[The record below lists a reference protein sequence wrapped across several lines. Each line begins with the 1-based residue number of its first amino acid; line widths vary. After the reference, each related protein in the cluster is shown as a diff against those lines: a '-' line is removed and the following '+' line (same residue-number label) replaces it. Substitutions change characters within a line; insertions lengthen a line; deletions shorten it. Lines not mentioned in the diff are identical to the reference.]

1 MDHLIF
7 VKKPEIFRSTNMIT
21 RNERKRI
28 LILPIPENKKI
39 NLNQLLHP
47 IKIDSKFIKTFLKYK
62 KERTD
67 ENIVQE
73 LCRIVYLTKNSVKSA
88 YFLGEITDIINDD
101 LMSEKERVKS
111 IEDIIFDG
119 LPLIIQNLKSYEGD
133 IEEFK
138 DSIGSF
144 IEEILKTM
152 EIINIKWFEE
162 DKNLFLEKIEDIKE
176 QIYNVC
182 SVY

>member
-1 MDHLIF
+1 
-7 VKKPEIFRSTNMIT
+7 
-21 RNERKRI
+21 
-28 LILPIPENKKI
+28 
-39 NLNQLLHP
+39 
-47 IKIDSKFIKTFLKYK
+47 
-62 KERTD
+62 
-67 ENIVQE
+67 
-73 LCRIVYLTKNSVKSA
+73 
-88 YFLGEITDIINDD
+88 
-101 LMSEKERVKS
+101 MSEKERVKS